1 MNDTHSL
8 EIVKKIY
15 CGRDKELEFG
25 KIYDVLEIDNI
36 CYVYRDEKDFLICVN
51 DDFTSIENWRIL
63 QINKILKR

>member
-8 EIVKKIY
+8 EIVKKVY

-36 CYVYRDEKDFLICVN
+36 CYVYRDKKDFLISYS
-51 DDFTSIENWRIL
+51 DEFISIENWRIS
-63 QINKILKR
+63 QINKIIKR

>member
-15 CGRDKELEFG
+15 CGVDKELEFG

-36 CYVYRDEKDFLICVN
+36 CYVYRDKKDFLISYS
-51 DDFTSIENWRIL
+51 DEFISIENWRIS
-63 QINKILKR
+63 QINKIINR

>member
-8 EIVKKIY
+8 EIVKKVY

-36 CYVYRDEKDFLICVN
+36 CYVYRDKKDFLISYS
-51 DDFTSIENWRIL
+51 DEFMSIENWRIS
-63 QINKILKR
+63 QINKIIKR